1 MWIKSIHIFKATK
14 CRENMSEHNATHVL
28 FRATAP
34 KLRRLTTTLKVARES
49 FLRGG
54 SAWHGAPV
62 WLGVGGGS
70 EKTSPPLDR
79 VFTWAVGV
87 GEDGTN

>member
-1 MWIKSIHIFKATK
+1 MQIKSIHIFKAMK
-14 CRENMSEHNATHVL
+14 RRENMSEHNATHVL
-28 FRATAP
+28 FRAAAP
-34 KLRRLTTTLKVARES
+34 NYINSTTTLKVAREFS
-49 FLRGG
+49 QGRPSLAR
-54 SAWHGAPV
+54 SANPV
-62 WLGVGGGS
+62 GIGGGS

>member
-1 MWIKSIHIFKATK
+1 MKR
-14 CRENMSEHNATHVL
+14 RENMSEHNATHVL
-28 FRATAP
+28 FRAAAP
-34 KLRRLTTTLKVARES
+34 KLHQLTTTLKVAREFS
-49 FLRGG
+49 QGRLSLAQRA
-54 SAWHGAPV
+54 SPV
-62 WLGVGGGS
+62 GVGGGS